1 MPTVERG
8 GSRISYNRSGAGRAV
23 LMIQGVGLEG
33 RAWEPQV
40 EALEPWFTVV
50 HFDHRGIGAS
60 PRGAGA
66 LSIEQMAEDAL
77 AVMDAEGVDRFHVVG
92 HSMGGV
98 VAQEIAL
105 TAPARMLSL
114 SLLCTFARGR
124 DAVQLDWGMLWSGI
138 RSRVGTRE
146 GRRAAFLEMIVPT
159 DTLSS
164 EDRATVQA
172 RLTAVF
178 GRDLADQP
186 AIAMHQL
193 KALSRYDARGRLA
206 SLRDIATQV
215 VSGELDRIARPASG
229 RALAAAIPG
238 ARYVEVVGAGHAF
251 PAYRPEWIN
260 ERLLEHLKGAEGVL
274 QQGSGQDRT

>member
-1 MPTVERG
+1 MPSIERR
-8 GSRISYNRSGAGRAV
+8 GSLISYAKTGVGPAV

-40 EALEPWFTVV
+40 EALARRFTVV
-50 HFDHRGIGAS
+50 HFDHRGIGGS
-60 PRGAGA
+60 SRGPGA
-66 LSIEQMAEDAL
+66 LSIEQMAGDAL
-77 AVMDAEGVDRFHVVG
+77 AVMDAEGIERFHVVG

-98 VAQEIAL
+98 VAQELAL
-105 TAPARMLSL
+105 TEPARVLSL

-124 DAVQLDWGMLWSGI
+124 DAVQLDLGMLWSGI
-138 RSRVGTRE
+138 RSRIGTRR
-146 GRRAAFLEMIVPT
+146 GRRAAFLRMIVPS
-159 DTLSS
+159 DVLSR
-164 EDRATVQA
+164 EDRAAVPA
-172 RLTAVF
+172 RLTALF

-193 KALSRYDARGRLA
+193 KALSRYDAHDRLP
-206 SLRDIATQV
+206 SLGDTPTLV

-238 ARYVEVVGAGHAF
+238 ARYLEVPRAGHAF

-260 ERLLEHLKGAEGVL
+260 QRLIDHLDGAEKVL
-274 QQGSGQDRT
+274 PDVRPWS